1 MDAIGPGGPLI
12 MDNEP
17 TRESRQDRIRQLEQ
31 TVSELTEKYKILVE
45 NANDAI
51 FVLQDGKVK
60 FANPK
65 SLEIAGTVAE
75 DLELSHYTDYLHP
88 EDKEMV
94 VERHQKRIKGQ
105 KVLNMYPLRL
115 VNQNGD
121 VVWVEVNAV
130 RIDWE
135 GAPATL
141 NIVRDITTQK
151 MIENQFFQS
160 DNLATVQTLAGGLS
174 HELNNLLMGIQGR
187 ASLLSMELGKD
198 NPLHEHLEKME
209 YCIREAAKLSK
220 QLIGFAQSGKYSIQR
235 VNLNE
240 VLSEVLATMTSS
252 NKRIEV
258 ITHLHSDL
266 WTVEVD
272 KSQIDQ
278 ILINILINAWEA
290 IAQQGR
296 ISIRTENISLSKGRR
311 DVQGISSGNY
321 VKISIKDNGI
331 GMDET
336 IRKRVFEPFFTTKQ
350 IGRHRGLGLSS
361 AYGITVNHGGM
372 LDIVSSEGVGT
383 TCIILLPAVEDDN

>member
-1 MDAIGPGGPLI
+1 MGF
-12 MDNEP
+12 EP
-17 TRESRQDRIRQLEQ
+17 TRDSSQERIRQLEQ

-51 FVLQDGKVK
+51 FVLQDGKIK

-75 DLELSHYTDYLHP
+75 DLKLSHYTDYLHP

-94 VERHQKRIKGQ
+94 VERHKKRLKGQ

-141 NIVRDITTQK
+141 NIVRDITTHK

-160 DNLATVQTLAGGLS
+160 DNLATVRTLAGGLS

-187 ASLLSMELGKD
+187 ASLLSMGLGED

-220 QLIGFAQSGKYSIQR
+220 QLIGFAQSGKYRIQY
-235 VNLNE
+235 VNLND
-240 VLSEVLATMTSS
+240 VLSEALATMTRS
-252 NKRIEV
+252 NKRIEI
-258 ITHLHSDL
+258 ITHLHPDL
-266 WTVEVD
+266 WTVAVD

-278 ILINILINAWEA
+278 VLINILINAWEA
-290 IAQQGR
+290 IAQEGR
-296 ISIRTENISLSKGRR
+296 ISIKTENVSLAQGRGDVRNISAG
-311 DVQGISSGNY
+311 DY
-321 VKISIKDNGI
+321 VKVSIKDNGI

-336 IRKRVFEPFFTTKQ
+336 IRKRVFEPFFTTKE
-350 IGRHRGLGLSS
+350 IGRHRGLGLSC

-372 LDIVSSEGVGT
+372 LDIISSEGVGA
-383 TCIILLPAVEDDN
+383 TCVILLPAEENNN